1 MRFPL
6 SIYQPVFTINAISLY
21 TYTYNGMFYGSF
33 KLTHI
38 KDRYL
43 DLAEEFVHFVLVL
56 VENDDLQ
63 DGVYVSDIACKIYNK
78 SITRIH
84 KKKQKQAKR
93 IVHVQL
99 EHLAPFRIER
109 LVLGVRLNVLIDEL
123 NGAQWVAFAVQVS
136 RSEALGSNHF
146 DLQAANVIQIG
157 ERSQEPLIDC
167 FIFVF
172 YL

>member
-1 MRFPL
+1 
-6 SIYQPVFTINAISLY
+6 
-21 TYTYNGMFYGSF
+21 MFYGSF